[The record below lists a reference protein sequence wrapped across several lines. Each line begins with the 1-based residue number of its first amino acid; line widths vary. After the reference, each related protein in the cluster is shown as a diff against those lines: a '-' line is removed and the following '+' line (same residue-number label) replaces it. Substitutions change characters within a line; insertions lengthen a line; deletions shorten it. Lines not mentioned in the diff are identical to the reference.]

1 MIKFILAIFGAL
13 GLCVLVMVIIP
24 EFIYWL
30 WDRWLSDEPHDGF
43 HFTKSA
49 SKGAISRKRQKLI
62 ADRIREGIE
71 NSAACA
77 IIYYNIEPPSTG
89 IRVSIDLQGLSIQE
103 KAIAYLA
110 MIDLFGSDIT
120 KQDVFYSSYFHTA
133 HSAPNKA
140 TDMMKVYIKDFV
152 E

>member
-13 GLCVLVMVIIP
+13 GLCVLIIVIIP
-24 EFIYWL
+24 DFICYL
-30 WDRWLSDEPHDGF
+30 WDRWLSDEPHDSF
-43 HFTKSA
+43 HFTKNA
-49 SKGAISRKRQKLI
+49 SNKTISRKRQKLI
-62 ADRIREGIE
+62 ADRIHEGIE

-89 IRVSIDLQGLSIQE
+89 VRVSIDLRGLSIQE

-110 MIDLFGSDIT
+110 MIDLYGPDIA
-120 KQDVFYSSYFHTA
+120 KQDVFYSSYSYTGN
-133 HSAPNKA
+133 STPSEETNI
-140 TDMMKVYIKDFV
+140 MRVYVKDFV

>member
-1 MIKFILAIFGAL
+1 MIQGILFFVVTWL
-13 GLCVLVMVIIP
+13 VLELIAGIIGGRFERVFPVI
-24 EFIYWL
+24 
-30 WDRWLSDEPHDGF
+30 
-43 HFTKSA
+43 KNA
-49 SKGAISRKRQKLI
+49 SNKTISRKRQKII

-89 IRVSIDLQGLSIQE
+89 VRVSINLQGLSIQE

-110 MIDLFGSDIT
+110 MIDLFGPDIA
-120 KQDVFYSSYFHTA
+120 KQNVFYSSYSYTA
-133 HSAPNKA
+133 NRMPSEETN
-140 TDMMKVYIKDFV
+140 TMRVYVKDFV